1 MNRLTLLLAAFLTSF
16 ATLAQS
22 SWGIAPTEP
31 AIQQVNLRPQSGLE
45 PQLWFLPDA
54 PTEGPAV
61 FDFES
66 NIPVGYVVAESQAC
80 VAQIVDWD
88 DFCVTTEWDGIC
100 QDQYDCCASSGEF
113 FNLTCN
119 DPGACNY
126 DSNSCLSG
134 LAGTA
139 ASCLYDDDCSEN
151 CVTVVLTDTQ
161 GDGWNGGNYSIV
173 SANGDV
179 VQSGF
184 LLNGYSSTFGLC
196 LEDGCYEFVIND
208 GGTFPQEIG
217 WQILGVNGGSVSGAY
232 GDPFAINTINTF
244 GLGDAVVDMTANAW
258 DLYFTP
264 FGDEYELTLNADG
277 TGIDNNGFEFPW
289 ILCGSNLVLDGYVN
303 MQWNGLFFRGVG
315 MFEDINLE
323 DIILVPSDGNDCPG
337 DLSGDGQ
344 VTNEDLLDFLTA
356 FGSTCE

>member
-1 MNRLTLLLAAFLTSF
+1 MNRLTLLLAACLTSF

-88 DFCVTTEWDGIC
+88 DFCVTTEWDDIC
-100 QDQYDCCASSGEF
+100 QEQYDCCASSGGF

-173 SANGDV
+173 SNNGDV

-217 WQILGVNGGSVSGAY
+217 WQILGVNGDSVSGAY
-232 GDPFAINTINTF
+232 GDPLAINRF

-258 DLYFTP
+258 DLYITP
-264 FGDEYELTLNADG
+264 LGDEYELTLNADG
-277 TGIDNNGFEFPW
+277 TGIDNTGLEFPW
-289 ILCGSNLVLDGYVN
+289 IICGSDLVLDSFLS

-315 MFEDINLE
+315 MVEDINLE

-356 FGSTCE
+356 YGSTCE

>member
-1 MNRLTLLLAAFLTSF
+1 MNRLILLLAACLTSF

-22 SWGIAPTEP
+22 SWGTAPTEP

-54 PTEGPAV
+54 PTVGPAV
-61 FDFES
+61 LDFES
-66 NIPVGYVVAESQAC
+66 NIPPVGYVVAESQAC
-80 VAQIVDWD
+80 VSQIVDWD
-88 DFCVTTEWDGIC
+88 DYCIYGQWDDIC
-100 QDQYDCCASSGEF
+100 QEQYDCCTSSGEF

-119 DPGACNY
+119 DPEACNY
-126 DSNSCLSG
+126 DPNTCLSS
-134 LAGTA
+134 LEVTA
-139 ASCLYDDDCSEN
+139 TSCLYDDDCSEN

-208 GGTFPQEIG
+208 GGTFPEEIG

-232 GDPFAINTINTF
+232 GDPFAINTF

-258 DLYFTP
+258 DLYYTP
-264 FGDEYELTLNADG
+264 TETVFELTLNADG

-289 ILCGSNLVLDGYVN
+289 ILCGSNLVLDGNVN

-315 MFEDINLE
+315 EFEDT
-323 DIILVPSDGNDCPG
+323 ILMPSDGNDCPG

-356 FGSTCE
+356 YGSACE

>member
-1 MNRLTLLLAAFLTSF
+1 MNRLILLLAACLTSF
-16 ATLAQS
+16 ATLAQA

-54 PTEGPAV
+54 PTVGPAV
-61 FDFES
+61 LDFES
-66 NIPVGYVVAESQAC
+66 NIPPVGYVVAESQAC
-80 VAQIVDWD
+80 VSQIVDWD
-88 DFCVTTEWDGIC
+88 DYCIYGQWDDIC
-100 QDQYDCCASSGEF
+100 QEQYDCCTSSGEF

-119 DPGACNY
+119 DPEACNY
-126 DSNSCLSG
+126 DPNTCLSSLG
-134 LAGTA
+134 VTA
-139 ASCLYDDDCSEN
+139 TSCLYDDDCSEN

-173 SANGDV
+173 RSNGEV

-184 LLNGYSSTFGLC
+184 LLDGYSGTFGLC

-232 GDPFAINTINTF
+232 GDPFAINTF

-264 FGDEYELTLNADG
+264 TETVGELTLNADG
-277 TGIDNNGFEFPW
+277 TGIATPGVEIPRC
-289 ILCGSNLVLDGYVN
+289 ICGRNLLLDGVVN
-303 MQWNGLFFRGVG
+303 MEWNGLFFRGVG
-315 MFEDINLE
+315 EFEDT
-323 DIILVPSDGNDCPG
+323 ILMPSDDNDCPG